1 MCVSDERVAAKTETV
16 LLSNSLDSYFG
27 HQIFDLNVEPESLE
41 IIANK
46 LGVNLVHNILVN
58 CCPKL
63 KCYDSLRTVS
73 SDTWGCV
80 VLNKNPGDTV
90 SSTLLS
96 IYLTISACK

>member
-1 MCVSDERVAAKTETV
+1 MKFADEQATARNESV
-16 LLSNSLDSYFG
+16 LLSNSVDSYFG

-41 IIANK
+41 VVANK

-63 KCYDSLRTVS
+63 TCYDSLRTVS

-80 VLNKNPGDTV
+80 VLNKSLNSQV
-90 SSTLLS
+90 SF
-96 IYLTISACK
+96 